1 VRRPQHRLR
10 GQKSAYLLKY
20 LGVKPFAMY
29 DFSLYIHGPYS
40 PDLAREYYSEKS
52 EESQMPEID
61 NDTLELLK
69 WFMDHGDR
77 WLEITTSILMTRE
90 RYPEIAQK
98 KYYQF

>member
-1 VRRPQHRLR
+1 
-10 GQKSAYLLKY
+10 
-20 LGVKPFAMY
+20 MY
-29 DFSLYIHGPYS
+29 DFSLYIHEPYS

-90 RYPEIAQK
+90 LYPEIAQK